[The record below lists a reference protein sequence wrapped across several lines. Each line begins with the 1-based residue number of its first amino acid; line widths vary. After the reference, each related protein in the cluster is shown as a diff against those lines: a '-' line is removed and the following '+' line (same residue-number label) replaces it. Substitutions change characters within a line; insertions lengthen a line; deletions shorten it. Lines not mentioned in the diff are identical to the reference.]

1 MHLFGIY
8 IIRILL
14 SKKSGRGELSGQK
27 NQKRIREV
35 REARVGKSGK
45 EWVKE
50 GKRELERGKALKP

>member
-50 GKRELERGKALKP
+50 GKSRRES